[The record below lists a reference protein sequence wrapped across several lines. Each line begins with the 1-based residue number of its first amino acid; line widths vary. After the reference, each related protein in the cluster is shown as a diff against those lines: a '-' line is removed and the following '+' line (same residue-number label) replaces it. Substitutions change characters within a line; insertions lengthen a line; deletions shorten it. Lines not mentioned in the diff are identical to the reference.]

1 MEKEGESKVF
11 KEKDGES
18 KVFKE
23 KDGDEGGEGV
33 GIFHDLTMNLQFTTG
48 SIVQNERKIK

>member
-23 KDGDEGGEGV
+23 KDGMRGGGGRYLSWFNHESP
-33 GIFHDLTMNLQFTTG
+33 IYYWQHCSKRAEN
-48 SIVQNERKIK
+48 

>member
-23 KDGDEGGEGV
+23 KDGDEGGR
-33 GIFHDLTMNLQFTTG
+33 G
-48 SIVQNERKIK
+48 SVSFMV